1 MSIVPIL
8 LAIIVSLKSSS
19 PEEVIAAH
27 NKHYQEQPNVSLS
40 SISLLPMTEDPTPQ
54 MRKRLTRH
62 IVWHQS
68 SCQSPCQTTQ
78 LWPLKGLHPRPQYL
92 GHELCPLP
100 PAPYLVTHAY
110 MCSPSFLLN
119 IKKLG
124 WTNSLITQ
132 SSCRNKLPSQ
142 YDAGTCHGFPDQFYH

>member
-1 MSIVPIL
+1 MNLPPLSIVPIL

-19 PEEVIAAH
+19 PEGVIAAH
-27 NKHYQEQPNVSLS
+27 NKRCPEQPNVNLS
-40 SISLLPMTEDPTPQ
+40 SISLLPMTEDPTSQ
-54 MRKRLTRH
+54 MRKRLTRR

-92 GHELCPLP
+92 GHELCRPP
-100 PAPYLVTHAY
+100 PAPYLVTLAY

-124 WTNSLITQ
+124 WTNSLIT
-132 SSCRNKLPSQ
+132 
-142 YDAGTCHGFPDQFYH
+142 